1 MKALEIL
8 KIDRDYCLAINNDKS
23 IIVQYD
29 EAIKELEDLQNR
41 SCENCKY
48 NKEQDNFMIFCDK
61 EMSRDLCQNNSKMMW
76 HSFTK
81 DFCCKYWES
90 K

>member
-1 MKALEIL
+1 MKALEL
-8 KIDRDYCLAINNDKS
+8 LY
-23 IIVQYD
+23 QYQQAD
-29 EAIKELEDLQNR
+29 EIAGGYMSEPIAEAIKEVEDLQNR

-48 NKEQDNFMIFCDK
+48 NKEQDDFMIFCDK
-61 EMSRDLCQNNSKMMW
+61 EMCPDGSKMMW

-81 DFCCKYWES
+81 DFCCKYWEL

>member
-1 MKALEIL
+1 MKKTIDYLYRL
-8 KIDRDYCLAINNDKS
+8 KQANDEMGN
-23 IIVQYD
+23 YEAFNLY

-41 SCENCKY
+41 SCDNCEY
-48 NKEQDNFMIFCDK
+48 NKEQDDFMIFCDK
-61 EMSRDLCQNNSKMMW
+61 EMCQDNSKMMW

-81 DFCCKYWES
+81 DFYCKYWES